1 MRSLTFLV
9 VTWHWSLALCRAKPQ
24 LLIIASGIFAT
35 CHTLVPHVIEGCLMY
50 LSMPNSTLPK
60 SSPQCPQKVNVT
72 LFFGQNLI
80 CLAFYL
86 GLCLVLSFVG
96 DYVSWEERG
105 VLFTS
110 SISRCPY
117 AHLFSHSFIKGS
129 MIWLRKRDMFSVLK
143 SVGKREARRRG
154 PWIRWVSYISW
165 ALFTCQ
171 ATGISAVSFSILS
184 PIFCRI
190 AKLY

>member
-60 SSPQCPQKVNVT
+60 SSPQCPQKVNVP

-117 AHLFSHSFIKGS
+117 AHLFSHSFIHQRLHDLTKE
-129 MIWLRKRDMFSVLK
+129 KRHAHCLEVS
-143 SVGKREARRRG
+143 RQT
-154 PWIRWVSYISW
+154 WIRWASYISW
-165 ALFTCQ
+165 VLFTCQ
-171 ATGISAVSFSILS
+171 ATGISAVSSSILS

>member
-24 LLIIASGIFAT
+24 LLIIASGIFST

-117 AHLFSHSFIKGS
+117 AHLFSHSFIHQRLHDFTKE
-129 MIWLRKRDMFSVLK
+129 KRHVLCLEVSRQTWSQK
-143 SVGKREARRRG
+143 KRTLNKVG
-154 PWIRWVSYISW
+154 
-165 ALFTCQ
+165 
-171 ATGISAVSFSILS
+171 
-184 PIFCRI
+184 
-190 AKLY
+190 